1 MDLSDHDIF
10 RRHALSIGMRE
21 WLLDAWLAGKNT
33 DSFGG
38 GTPLEALNEGRLL
51 EVIEA
56 ANAFCAA
63 RPSDVPPC
71 TCASHGL
78 AAEFRHGSGCRYGQ
92 AIRYRAWEAERV

>member
-1 MDLSDHDIF
+1 MSEPSDRNLF
-10 RRHALSIGMRE
+10 ESRARAAGMRE
-21 WLLDAWLAGKNT
+21 RLIDAWIVGNNE

-56 ANAFCAA
+56 ADAFCQG
-63 RPSDVPPC
+63 RPSDVPCC

-78 AAEFRHGSGCRYGQ
+78 AAEYRHGLGCPYGGWL
-92 AIRYRAWEAERV
+92 RKRAQDDRP